1 MGLSQPGPTPK
12 GDQPIRRFIDGLV
25 KHTMASGRLNS
36 WCSWLPILFYT
47 HDWKKNMS
55 HQYPE
60 PTCGYIDRIIC
71 YRQQTQNGFTGIL
84 ATTSRSNLH

>member
-47 HDWKKNMS
+47 HDWKKKHVPPIS
-55 HQYPE
+55 G
-60 PTCGYIDRIIC
+60 T
-71 YRQQTQNGFTGIL
+71 
-84 ATTSRSNLH
+84 NLWIY